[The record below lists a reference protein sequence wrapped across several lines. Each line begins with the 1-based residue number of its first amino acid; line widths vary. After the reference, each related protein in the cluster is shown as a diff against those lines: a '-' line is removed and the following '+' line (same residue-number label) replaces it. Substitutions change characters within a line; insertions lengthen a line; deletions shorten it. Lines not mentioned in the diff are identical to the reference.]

1 MCSRSV
7 SSASPTS
14 SAGVAWESAEQA
26 PAALRAA
33 RLAAGEHRAE
43 VMPEAER
50 AEQLP
55 LAKDRFADTPNTPNT
70 PARLVL
76 VGALLDSVARVAD
89 DADELFAMSGGDGVF
104 AEVAQVADDAGE
116 RFAGSGGD
124 GVFAEVAQAAD
135 DADELFAMSGGDGV
149 FAEVKS
155 MLEHSDFERCRTP
168 STPTRRPRCS
178 HGAVVVV
185 VARTPAHLTL
195 PNNARLR
202 SAVASVEEMALRAGV
217 DELSPMPLPLRS
229 RAIGTDDDRCKRK
242 RG

>member
-1 MCSRSV
+1 M
-7 SSASPTS
+7 
-14 SAGVAWESAEQA
+14 
-26 PAALRAA
+26 
-33 RLAAGEHRAE
+33 AAGEHRAE

-124 GVFAEVAQAAD
+124 GVFAEVQ
-135 DADELFAMSGGDGV
+135 
-149 FAEVKS
+149 S
-155 MLEHSDFERCRTP
+155 MLEHSDFEHCRTP
-168 STPTRRPRCS
+168 STPTRRSRVSAAVAPRCS
-178 HGAVVVV
+178 HGAVVVHAEPD
-185 VARTPAHLTL
+185 VAADLAEHGCAIRERFTSQRTTPTR

-202 SAVASVEEMALRAGV
+202 SVVAVVEEMALRAGV

-229 RAIGTDDDRCKRK
+229 CASGTDDDRCKRK

>member
-76 VGALLDSVARVAD
+76 VGALLDSVARV
-89 DADELFAMSGGDGVF
+89 
-104 AEVAQVADDAGE
+104 
-116 RFAGSGGD
+116 
-124 GVFAEVAQAAD
+124 AD